1 MADAF
6 AALWNSSVP
15 SKPDSMNQTLGSATS
30 SQSATTRKP
39 QPDVFSLLAT
49 SSVPNSRPI
58 TPSSMGQKTTV
69 KPAFVA
75 SEDAFS
81 GLMTSSLG
89 GTSRNGANLTIAE
102 RAALAEKEQRE
113 QMQKHQQ
120 SVKAQSS
127 AWDGLDMLVKPTSLS
142 NDLQDD
148 WGFDSVKPSKPA
160 SVGEPIIK
168 QQSQEDD
175 WGLSEFS
182 AEPVVS
188 TSPQVILDLDD
199 FSSLAVSDSRPPP
212 RTRDH
217 LSPFDSPAEI
227 GSGAPG
233 DHLLDNENQGDD
245 DILGL
250 LSKPVDS
257 IQTRSSSVVSFLL
270 LRFRR
275 RVS

>member
-30 SQSATTRKP
+30 AQTTTRKP

-49 SSVPNSRPI
+49 SSAPNSRPL
-58 TPSSMGQKTTV
+58 TPSSTAQKTTV

-81 GLMTSSLG
+81 GLMTNSLG

-113 QMQKHQQ
+113 QIQKRQQ
-120 SVKAQSS
+120 SVKAQLS
-127 AWDGLDMLVKPTSLS
+127 AWDGLDMLVKPTSPL

-148 WGFDSVKPSKPA
+148 WGFDSVKPSKPS
-160 SVGEPIIK
+160 SVGEPILK

-188 TSPQVILDLDD
+188 TAPQVILDLDD
-199 FSSLAVSDSRPPP
+199 LSSLAVSDSRPPP
-212 RTRDH
+212 RTRDP
-217 LSPFDSPAEI
+217 LSPFNSPAEF

-233 DHLLDNENQGDD
+233 DDNENQGDD

-257 IQTRSSSVVSFLL
+257 IRTRPSSVVSLF
-270 LRFRR
+270 FATF
-275 RVS
+275 SA

>member
-15 SKPDSMNQTLGSATS
+15 SKPDSVNQTLGSATS
-30 SQSATTRKP
+30 SQTTTRKP

-49 SSVPNSRPI
+49 SSAPNSRPI
-58 TPSSMGQKTTV
+58 TPSSTAQKTTV
-69 KPAFVA
+69 KPA

-113 QMQKHQQ
+113 QMQKRQQ
-120 SVKAQSS
+120 SVKAQLS

-188 TSPQVILDLDD
+188 TSTQVILDLDD
-199 FSSLAVSDSRPPP
+199 FSSLAVSDSCPPP
-212 RTRDH
+212 RTRDP
-217 LSPFDSPAEI
+217 LSPFNSPAEF
-227 GSGAPG
+227 GSGA
-233 DHLLDNENQGDD
+233 
-245 DILGL
+245 
-250 LSKPVDS
+250 
-257 IQTRSSSVVSFLL
+257 
-270 LRFRR
+270 
-275 RVS
+275 